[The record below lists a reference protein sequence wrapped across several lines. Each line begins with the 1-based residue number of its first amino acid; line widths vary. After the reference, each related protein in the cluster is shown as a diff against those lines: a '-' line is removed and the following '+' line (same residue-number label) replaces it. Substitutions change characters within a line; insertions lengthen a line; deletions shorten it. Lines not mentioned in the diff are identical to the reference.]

1 MPRERMYMPPAQ
13 QNPPRRRYIKAVP
26 PSGTDIAMNS
36 CAAHLPCPAAQSVPF
51 TLLGDKTTSFENVL
65 VEKFCSKR
73 AFSNLSGLSAE
84 VFVQAPKIKLQ
95 RAVVEIGA
103 PEPTEVVAR

>member
-1 MPRERMYMPPAQ
+1 MYIPPAQ

-26 PSGTDIAMNS
+26 PSGTDIAINS
-36 CAAHLPCPAAQSVPF
+36 CAAHLSCPAAQSVPF
-51 TLLGDKTTSFENVL
+51 TLFGDRTTSFENVL
-65 VEKFCSKR
+65 VEKLCSKS
-73 AFSNLSGLSAE
+73 APSNPPGLPAAAL
-84 VFVQAPKIKLQ
+84 VQAPKIELQ